1 MYIWLVFSF
10 DVSDLL
16 ESKVTG
22 SKACNA
28 TIPCRRSYHKMK
40 IILKNK
46 GFKQLQCEC
55 YSKPLLANLVTCFQY
70 FCYEKPGVVPQWQ
83 NINFRLV
90 SGQAYLA

>member
-1 MYIWLVFSF
+1 MCIWLVFSF

-40 IILKNK
+40 II
-46 GFKQLQCEC
+46 
-55 YSKPLLANLVTCFQY
+55 
-70 FCYEKPGVVPQWQ
+70 
-83 NINFRLV
+83 
-90 SGQAYLA
+90 